1 VKSRFTQGRT
11 VNGIS
16 DRLVK
21 KTMVLNRRDVGLL
34 AARVMIDNIRLE
46 FQQRRRGVTLTD
58 AVAA

>member
-1 VKSRFTQGRT
+1 